1 MAAHHDAL
9 IAIIVLTSA
18 ADNDMTDKELK
29 KMGDVVGNWPV
40 FENFSVADLL
50 ATATRISDA
59 LGQEDGLE
67 ALFDDMQDALS
78 PQLRETAYALAYEMA
93 ATDGV
98 LTDEEVQIHELVRHR
113 LGIDRL
119 IAAGIERGIRARF
132 AVA

>member
-40 FENFSVADLL
+40 FESFTVADLL

-59 LGQEDGLE
+59 LEQEDGLE

-78 PQLRETAYALAYEMA
+78 P
-93 ATDGV
+93 
-98 LTDEEVQIHELVRHR
+98 
-113 LGIDRL
+113 
-119 IAAGIERGIRARF
+119 
-132 AVA
+132 

>member
-9 IAIIVLTSA
+9 IAIMVLTSA

-40 FENFSVADLL
+40 FESFTVADLP

-78 PQLRETAYALAYEMA
+78 PQLWKPPTRSPARWPRPTAY
-93 ATDGV
+93 
-98 LTDEEVQIHELVRHR
+98 
-113 LGIDRL
+113 
-119 IAAGIERGIRARF
+119 
-132 AVA
+132 